1 MTWSSKMLLAFKLI
15 ISRSTRRSNNLS
27 VSPTG
32 EEPDDNIVVP
42 NFLLTASL
50 FSSGG
55 SDSFAI
61 DLRNLIKFSGKD
73 ELFENEVDAEVLQ

>member
-1 MTWSSKMLLAFKLI
+1 MLLAFKLI
-15 ISRSTRRSNNLS
+15 ISRPMRRSNNLS
-27 VSPTG
+27 VSPPTG

-61 DLRNLIKFSGKD
+61 DLINFIKFSGKY
-73 ELFENEVDAEVLQ
+73 ELFENEVDAEVLR